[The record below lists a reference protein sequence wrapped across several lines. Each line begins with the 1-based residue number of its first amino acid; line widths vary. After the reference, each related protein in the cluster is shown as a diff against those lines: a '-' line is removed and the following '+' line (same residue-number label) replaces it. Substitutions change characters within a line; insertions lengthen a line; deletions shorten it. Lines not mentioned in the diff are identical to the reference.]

1 MTIITYELAGSTPKR
16 NLKLVIEMSF
26 DASPATEVTCRA
38 ERGWEKPR
46 SLLVGFGVWQSGN
59 GSEEPLNIFFGL
71 DEEERAKNLVWT
83 KKKKNGR
90 RRTSEDFVWFRL
102 RRRRRRRRMFEDL
115 GEEAVK
121 EEQ

>member
-71 DEEERAKNLVWT
+71 DEEERSKKNLRRFCLVST
-83 KKKKNGR
+83 KKKKKKNGP
-90 RRTSEDFVWFRL
+90 TL
-102 RRRRRRRRMFEDL
+102 NNL
-115 GEEAVK
+115 GE
-121 EEQ
+121 